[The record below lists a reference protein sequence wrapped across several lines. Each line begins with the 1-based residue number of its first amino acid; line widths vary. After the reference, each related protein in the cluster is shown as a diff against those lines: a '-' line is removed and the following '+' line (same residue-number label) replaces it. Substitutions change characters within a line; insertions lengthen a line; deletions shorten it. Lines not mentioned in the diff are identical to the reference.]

1 MSALENLTYSVLSF
15 QIASR
20 SPKSICQLAIL
31 AVENGCLVYE
41 NTFLVKPPTKTFSF
55 TYYHGITWDKV
66 KDADTLDTIWQDIS
80 KYIEGRKVFV
90 YDVERTAKRLQAS
103 LSTYKIDAPACEY
116 IDICSLFVNLDKLSL
131 SYIAKKIGY
140 SNDFINGDSKEN
152 IDLYD
157 FIIKKRIQQKS
168 VLIKNIFES
177 SVVTNSNI
185 ESPAPKKKNEIPK
198 EAKYLLEE
206 MKPFAEL
213 ISKLGK
219 GKVAAAMSSFK
230 EGEHFVGITKALY
243 EKVLGIWVFT
253 DRRLLFSEP
262 DKGIFNEWSYD
273 HLGKVRTDMG
283 FLLNTI
289 YFTFSGTEIRIDLD
303 NFKLVYPRL
312 KKYIK
317 PNIIE
322 EDKKTKK
329 MLSKLNVD

>member
-1 MSALENLTYSVLSF
+1 MPNYKLVTVAEYFQIDFSAHRAINDCEATYSILQKLTYLL
-15 QIASR
+15 INR
-20 SPKSICQLAIL
+20 DLPTLA
-31 AVENGCLVYE
+31 
-41 NTFLVKPPTKTFSF
+41 P
-55 TYYHGITWDKV
+55 
-66 KDADTLDTIWQDIS
+66 DADIKS
-80 KYIEGRKVFV
+80 FF
-90 YDVERTAKRLQAS
+90 YDPTSENEQPKDLKIKPS
-103 LSTYKIDAPACEY
+103 L
-116 IDICSLFVNLDKLSL
+116 
-131 SYIAKKIGY
+131 
-140 SNDFINGDSKEN
+140 KE
-152 IDLYD
+152 
-157 FIIKKRIQQKS
+157 
-168 VLIKNIFES
+168 
-177 SVVTNSNI
+177 
-185 ESPAPKKKNEIPK
+185 KKKGTVTLK
-198 EAKYLLEE
+198 ETKYLLEE

-213 ISKLGK
+213 ISKLDK

-243 EKVLGIWVFT
+243 EKVLGIWIFT